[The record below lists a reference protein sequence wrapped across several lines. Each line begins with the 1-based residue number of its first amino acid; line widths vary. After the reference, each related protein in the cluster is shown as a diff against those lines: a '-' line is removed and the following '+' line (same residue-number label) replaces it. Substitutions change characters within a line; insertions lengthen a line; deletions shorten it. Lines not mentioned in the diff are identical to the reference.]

1 MSVEAI
7 PYILLVGSLFGSTL
21 LASRFGVGQFAPLT
35 YVGLRLIL
43 AGTAHALIFL
53 LSKKSD
59 WPRGRVLWRRASLL
73 AVFGT
78 VIPMNLIV
86 IALLFQS
93 SGVTSMLITLNP
105 AFTVVLAHFLLE
117 DESLNRR
124 KGIGVLLALS
134 GALLMLALG
143 ETGLPD
149 VTAANPLGY
158 LLVFGAMIS
167 SSLATIYARRSMQQF
182 EALEVAS
189 IRMWVAALIVMPLSL
204 LIYGFEVAEVDTQG
218 WFALGWAAVTGT
230 FLAMMLS
237 FYIIQRFGA
246 TASAMTGYIIP
257 VVASIGGILL
267 LGEQFT
273 WGMALGMVLILG
285 GIILINQRR
294 TRPKEIVV

>member
-1 MSVEAI
+1 VSIEAI
-7 PYILLVGSLFGSTL
+7 PYILLVGTLFGSTL

-35 YVGLRLIL
+35 YVGLRLTL
-43 AGTAHALIFL
+43 AGMAHALIFV
-53 LSKKSD
+53 LSKKRD
-59 WPRGRVLWRRASLL
+59 WPRGRMLWRRASVL

-86 IALLFQS
+86 TALLFQS
-93 SGVTSMLITLNP
+93 SGVTSMLITLSP

-117 DESLNRR
+117 NESLNWR

-149 VTAANPLGY
+149 VTTANPVGY
-158 LLVFGAMIS
+158 ILVFGAMIS
-167 SSLATIYARRSMQQF
+167 SSLATTYARRSLQQF

-204 LIYGFEVAEVDTQG
+204 LVSGFDVAEVDTQG
-218 WFALGWAAVTGT
+218 WLALGWASVTGT
-230 FLAMMLS
+230 FLAMLLS
-237 FYIIQRFGA
+237 FYIIKRFGA
-246 TASAMTGYIIP
+246 TASAMTGYIVP

-273 WGMALGMVLILG
+273 SGMALGMALILG
-285 GIILINQRR
+285 GILLINRRR